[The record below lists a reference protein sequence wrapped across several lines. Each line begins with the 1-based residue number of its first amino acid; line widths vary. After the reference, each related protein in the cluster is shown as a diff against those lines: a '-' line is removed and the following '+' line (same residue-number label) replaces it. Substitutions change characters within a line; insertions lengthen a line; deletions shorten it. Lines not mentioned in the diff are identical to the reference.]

1 MRMLYMCVGR
11 GHAPAANVGLPL
23 HPPSS
28 TTPNLALP
36 LGELSPQVT
45 ERAATV
51 YVVVSEK
58 RPSPIGRGKWEWPSA
73 FGAGGNLY
81 AAPLIRQPFGLPPSP
96 EGEGFGAGEL
106 GRCIRFGTFR
116 RSSSVS
122 PDGEPPSPRGKGFEG
137 AQNRGTAVGNP
148 RWRRGHA
155 PALRKTRFFFPNH

>member
-1 MRMLYMCVGR
+1 MLYMCVGR

-45 ERAATV
+45 ERAATL

-73 FGAGGNLY
+73 FGAGGILY

-122 PDGEPPSPRGKGFEG
+122 PDGEPPSPRGKALVRWNLAG
-137 AQNRGTAVGNP
+137 AEVKFTWATWACPRPTKGTSLFQNY
-148 RWRRGHA
+148 
-155 PALRKTRFFFPNH
+155 